1 MMPKSTHQPLTPSAR
16 HGMAYAA
23 LYVLLSA
30 AVAIAPFALASSL
43 KTSLDGQ
50 RATQVL
56 LQKRLDRIVSAASSG
71 ARDKGS
77 TVGPNIW
84 EHESIAPF
92 DTITRIDSDSC
103 WTQPLTM
110 DGPGQFLPGLPHG
123 KVYYANHLLYDAPFV
138 TKNFVEFTRAYI
150 AKNNLTLMNP
160 ELLKSHLSL
169 DNLTC
174 ITYNNFEVT
183 LVDFMLHPQVKKWH
197 FQITNEAPFNV
208 YKIAGEMPLNGL
220 PL

>member
-1 MMPKSTHQPLTPSAR
+1 MSHSFPTRRSSDLFNGTGYCLGIRSLSLVGIAIVRPSVVYESYEIESHILTKGFDPHNSTSNWSKRSKWGYHQMISFWIT
-16 HGMAYAA
+16 
-23 LYVLLSA
+23 
-30 AVAIAPFALASSL
+30 
-43 KTSLDGQ
+43 
-50 RATQVL
+50 
-56 LQKRLDRIVSAASSG
+56 
-71 ARDKGS
+71 
-77 TVGPNIW
+77 NIW

-183 LVDFMLHPQVKKWH
+183 LVDFMLRPQVKKWH
-197 FQITNEAPFNV
+197 YQITNEAPFNI